1 MVRACVRA
9 WMLMFVG
16 GDCLGVRVRLC
27 MPSKGEIVLP
37 CMWLP
42 VLWLTANHPPP
53 PPSPFSHPLP
63 VQPGGRLDTRFLIMV
78 RGGGRYL
85 DEGKTMQL
93 SIGTHVLV
101 HPGGDFTATG

>member
-1 MVRACVRA
+1 M
-9 WMLMFVG
+9 
-16 GDCLGVRVRLC
+16 
-27 MPSKGEIVLP
+27 
-37 CMWLP
+37 
-42 VLWLTANHPPP
+42 
-53 PPSPFSHPLP
+53 
-63 VQPGGRLDTRFLIMV
+63 QPGGRLDTRFLIMV

>member
-53 PPSPFSHPLP
+53 RLLPFPTHSQCNPAAAS
-63 VQPGGRLDTRFLIMV
+63 TR
-78 RGGGRYL
+78 
-85 DEGKTMQL
+85 D
-93 SIGTHVLV
+93 S
-101 HPGGDFTATG
+101 